1 MSKVALITG
10 ITGQDGSYL
19 AELLIEKNYQV
30 WGLIRKSSATNKMQN
45 ISAILNHPN
54 LFLRYGDLTE
64 SSCITN
70 ILNEIKDVYNTNLF
84 RLEIY
89 NLAAISHVGL
99 SHQMP
104 EYTGNVNGLGVLR
117 LLEAIR
123 VSGFTDKIRF
133 YQASTSELYGKV
145 NNHFIQNEDTP
156 FHPRSPYAIAK
167 CFAYW
172 TTVNYREAHHMY
184 TCNGILFNHEGPR
197 RDEIFVTRKITK
209 GLADI
214 VHGRKDKLVLG
225 NINSFRD
232 WGKASNYV
240 KGMWLMLQQD
250 VADDYV
256 LCSNETHQ
264 VREFIEKAFRYKGF
278 DIQWEGTGVNEVGID
293 KNTGRKLIFI
303 SEEFYRP
310 AEVDLLHGDCSKAAS
325 VLGWKDVYDFESLIH
340 EMVDHD
346 FI

>member
-1 MSKVALITG
+1 MSIIALITG

-19 AELLIEKNYQV
+19 AELLIEKNYHV

-45 ISAILNHPN
+45 IASIINHPS

-70 ILNEIKDVYNTNLF
+70 ILNEIKDKYTVEK
-84 RLEIY
+84 LEVY

-123 VSGFTDKIRF
+123 VCGYQDKIRF

-145 NNHFIQNEDTP
+145 DKNLIQNENTP

-172 TTVNYREAHHMY
+172 TTVNYREAHNMY
-184 TCNGILFNHEGPR
+184 ACNGILFNHEGPR

-250 VADDYV
+250 VPDDYV

-264 VREFIEKAFRYKGF
+264 VREFIEKAFKCKGF
-278 DIQWEGTGVNEVGID
+278 DIYWEGTGVDEVGID
-293 KNTGRKLIFI
+293 ANTGRKLIFI

-310 AEVDLLHGDCSKAAS
+310 AEVDLLHGDCSKAAR
-325 VLGWKDVYDFESLIH
+325 VLGWKDEYDFDSLIQ

-346 FI
+346 C